1 MHHRYNH
8 FVDGGK
14 GCFPNQATWNSSRFY
29 KEFHVSSQ
37 TSTVLSIPSSSD
49 KGNVSTL
56 FTLTPL
62 DASSS
67 SFSEMEVMSDNSSII
82 TAHHNNLH
90 STLEDREKNEIES
103 DLVINCQI
111 KFPISKMDKAILSLD
126 DGHILE
132 LDRNIFWNVENQLRS
147 ISRNTALVPSIKT
160 RIVPKDNS
168 LYGSLSKKRKMPD
181 AEENPYNFPK
191 PISLQNTFLKTHAS
205 STSHPLYTTMQNTE
219 PQGRI

>member
-1 MHHRYNH
+1 M
-8 FVDGGK
+8 
-14 GCFPNQATWNSSRFY
+14 
-29 KEFHVSSQ
+29 
-37 TSTVLSIPSSSD
+37 SIPSSSD

-111 KFPISKMDKAILSLD
+111 KFPNSKMDKAILSLD

-181 AEENPYNFPK
+181 AEENPHNFPK
-191 PISLQNTFLKTHAS
+191 PISLQNTFLTTRAS